1 MIQIGKTL
9 FLIEADP
16 LPPCCVNCRDAN
28 IGKEM
33 GLTED
38 AYCYNCD
45 YALLRWKIEKN
56 HLT

>member
-1 MIQIGKTL
+1 MIQIGKNL
-9 FLIEADP
+9 FLIEANP
-16 LPPCCVNCRDAN
+16 LPSCCVNCRDAK

-45 YALLRWKIEKN
+45 YALLRWKIKKI
-56 HLT
+56 T